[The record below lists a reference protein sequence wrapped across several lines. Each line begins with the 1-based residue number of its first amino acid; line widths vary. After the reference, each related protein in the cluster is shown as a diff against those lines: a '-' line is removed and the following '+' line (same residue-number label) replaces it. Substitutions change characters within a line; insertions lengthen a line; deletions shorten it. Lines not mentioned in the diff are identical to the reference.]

1 MHYEIFKKIITLIAI
16 IGIVGCGGNSSK
28 STLKDVETDNK
39 KEILQ
44 NFPNDVTR
52 QAIRLYSNSSNQSE
66 WQVLREWPRG
76 EIRIAVT
83 TDKGQSWRELNFPG
97 GSTVLLSQ
105 VVESV
110 DALYLFTYDVQ
121 KNIPSGRSLRGVS
134 EGIDLWR
141 VDLLNS
147 RISLI
152 VQGLQLGGIDNLLT
166 ARIKEKAIDVCSI
179 NKCLNI
185 SLEGN
190 VREWATGVPAGYE
203 LVELRFADIDA
214 YALVRRTDEVTT
226 GISDYN
232 KPSYAV
238 AILRFSNTHEKTTF
252 NIVESNCL
260 TFRLRWS
267 DGTPNWSCAKTDD
280 EIGELLLSD
289 LQRIPHNGIGD
300 IGLNNSEGR
309 IAWGLTYQL
318 NALLQLTD
326 SNVSRLTA
334 AADWTHAKE
343 KLRGA
348 LDLVARQDSATEH
361 GHSARRYSLDRSP
374 QLFALHL
381 GRIAHLLSEAEE
393 AGFRSPEITR
403 SLNIIKKQ
411 LGSLEDTVEVTVQEG
426 KYATLG
432 YRKGSA
438 FWADGSNVPYNYIS
452 GYVLGLL
459 SSGAGENDSVSR
471 AKELMQPILEI
482 ENLAV
487 QNLWKYWWG
496 KGRYGW
502 SNTDDVS
509 INTPVYG
516 GQTGT
521 AHITYRSMDA
531 MAILRLASVDPLSVD
546 AAVIQNIRRLVANGY
561 LLPFV
566 NQELVRIG
574 RAEKININVALRFA
588 RSAAP
593 WELQA
598 QIFALEAL
606 MAN

>member
-1 MHYEIFKKIITLIAI
+1 M
-16 IGIVGCGGNSSK
+16 GVVGCGGKSSK
-28 STLKDVETDNK
+28 SDLKTVEADNK
-39 KEILQ
+39 IELLQ

-52 QAIRLYSNSSNQSE
+52 QGIRLHANSSNQSE

-76 EIRIAVT
+76 EIRIVLR
-83 TDKGQSWRELNFPG
+83 TDKSQSWRELSFPG

-110 DALYLFTYDVQ
+110 DALYLFTYDVE
-121 KNIPSGRSLRGVS
+121 KNMPSGRSLNGVS

-141 VDLLNS
+141 VDHLNS
-147 RISLI
+147 RISL
-152 VQGLQLGGIDNLLT
+152 VAQGLQIGGIDNLLT
-166 ARIKEKAIDVCSI
+166 ARIKAGKIDVCSI

-185 SLEGN
+185 SLEGK
-190 VREWATGVPAGYE
+190 VSEWATGVPAGYE
-203 LVELRFADIDA
+203 LVELRFADTDA
-214 YALVRRTDEVTT
+214 YALVRRTDEVAT

-238 AILRFSNTHEKTTF
+238 VILRVSNTEENTNF
-252 NIVESNCL
+252 RIVESNCL
-260 TFRLRWS
+260 PFRLRWS

-280 EIGELLLSD
+280 EIVELLMTD

-318 NALLQLTD
+318 NALLQLTG

-343 KLRGA
+343 KLSGA
-348 LDLVARQDSATEH
+348 LDLVARQDSATEQ
-361 GHSARRYSLDRSP
+361 GHSARRYSQDRSP
-374 QLFALHL
+374 QLFALHI
-381 GRIAHLLSEAEE
+381 GRIAHLLSAAEE
-393 AGFRSPEITR
+393 AGFRSLEITR
-403 SLNIIKKQ
+403 SLNILNKQ
-411 LGSLEDTVEVTVQEG
+411 LVSLEGTVEVIVQEG

-459 SSGAGENDSVSR
+459 SSGAGVNDSVSR
-471 AKELMQPILEI
+471 AKELMRPILEI

-487 QNLWKYWWG
+487 QNLWQYWWG

-502 SNTDDVS
+502 INTDDVS

-516 GQTGT
+516 GYTGT

-531 MAILRLASVDPLSVD
+531 MAILRLASLDPLSVD
-546 AAVIQNIRRLVANGY
+546 SAVIQNIRRLVANGY

-566 NQELVRIG
+566 NQELIRIG
-574 RAEKININVALRFA
+574 RAEKINTNVALHFA

-606 MAN
+606 MVN